1 MCRVSNGAQ
10 DLSSKIHFRLLPCAR
25 EIPMNK
31 YTAVLGLTLLAV
43 MAFAQTKSGA
53 PKAPKTPKTLLFL
66 TPAQID
72 PSRLLAPPPPDGSD
86 KQVKEMAEVKRLI
99 QARTPER
106 FAQAKWD
113 AEHEDLSPLFA
124 TLGPD
129 FDLQKLPATAKL
141 LAGVLNDQGIAASTA
156 KDYFHRK
163 FPVRAENPASGY
175 NEWTCDTGD
184 HKPDSRPLR
193 SYPSGHATL
202 GYSVGIVLAGLIPEK
217 SQAILIRAADYAY
230 SREVCGDHYHS
241 DVEASRA
248 LGTAVGVMLLNNASL
263 KPQLDAARAEL
274 RSAHLTA
281 Q

>member
-1 MCRVSNGAQ
+1 
-10 DLSSKIHFRLLPCAR
+10 
-25 EIPMNK
+25 MNK
-31 YTAVLGLTLLAV
+31 HAAVLGLTLLAV
-43 MAFAQTKSGA
+43 TAFAQTKSGA
-53 PKAPKTPKTLLFL
+53 PRAPKTLQFL
-66 TPAQID
+66 TAAQID
-72 PSRLLAPPPPDGSD
+72 PSRLLAPPAADGSD
-86 KQVKEMAEVKRLI
+86 SQVKEMAEVKRLI
-99 QARTPER
+99 KTRTPER

-113 AEHEDLSPLFA
+113 AEHEDLSPFFA
-124 TLGPD
+124 TLGPE

-141 LAGVLNDQGIAASTA
+141 LAGVLNDQNIAASTA

-163 FPVRAENPASGY
+163 FPVTAEMPASGY
-175 NEWTCDTGD
+175 NDWTCDAGD
-184 HKPDSRPLR
+184 HKPDGRPRR

-202 GYSVGIVLAGLIPEK
+202 GYSVGIVLAALIPEK

-248 LGTAVGVMLLNNASL
+248 LGTAVGAMLLNNAPL

-274 RSAHLTA
+274 RAAHLTA

>member
-1 MCRVSNGAQ
+1 
-10 DLSSKIHFRLLPCAR
+10 
-25 EIPMNK
+25 MNK

-113 AEHEDLSPLFA
+113 AEHEDLSPFFA

-163 FPVRAENPASGY
+163 FPVTAENPASYGA
-175 NEWTCDTGD
+175 WTCDTAD
-184 HKPDSRPLR
+184 RKPDSRPLR
-193 SYPSGHATL
+193 SYPSGH
-202 GYSVGIVLAGLIPEK
+202 G
-217 SQAILIRAADYAY
+217 
-230 SREVCGDHYHS
+230 
-241 DVEASRA
+241 
-248 LGTAVGVMLLNNASL
+248 
-263 KPQLDAARAEL
+263 
-274 RSAHLTA
+274 RSATRWELFWPR
-281 Q
+281 